1 MRSKTRIYGGKPC
14 KTQLLTELLV
24 AGIHDNFELK
34 KELDFRLNE
43 DVSFNFIKKQKCIIL
58 KKMKGE
64 TVNNTVKLLP
74 KADKDTIKQAVQL
87 AILSIAEKTKDL
99 KDERVIGDLFSDIL
113 HIGAGK

>member
-24 AGIHDNFELK
+24 AGIHDNYEIK
-34 KELDFRLNE
+34 KELDFRLGE

-74 KADKDTIKQAVQL
+74 KADKESIKQEVRQ
-87 AILSIAEKTKDL
+87 AILSIAKKTQDL
-99 KDERVIGDLFSDIL
+99 KEEKHIADLFSDIL